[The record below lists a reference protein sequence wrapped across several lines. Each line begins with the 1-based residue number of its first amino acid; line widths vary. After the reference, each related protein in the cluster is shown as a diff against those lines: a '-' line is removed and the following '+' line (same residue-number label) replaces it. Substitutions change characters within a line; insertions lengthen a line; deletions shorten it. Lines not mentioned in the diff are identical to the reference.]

1 MPGTQGGGSVLKAL
15 SAAEGALP
23 RLRCPVKPRLL
34 PPTLPTGSD
43 ETSTVANKPCE
54 RIRTQYG
61 TPRRTA
67 PTKRNLDTE
76 NPRRP
81 VANYSTAGVS
91 RTLPCG
97 RILKQ
102 RTNQLKLVGKPR
114 RDVLREQGR
123 LHLT

>member
-1 MPGTQGGGSVLKAL
+1 VQTRAYLRYAWRRIPDTQGGGSVLKAL

-67 PTKRNLDTE
+67 LTTKAQTQKT
-76 NPRRP
+76 P
-81 VANYSTAGVS
+81 A
-91 RTLPCG
+91 
-97 RILKQ
+97 
-102 RTNQLKLVGKPR
+102 
-114 RDVLREQGR
+114 VL
-123 LHLT
+123 